1 MEQTWAP
8 VLAWIVFRS
17 LPTEGMRASLFDTLL
32 LRSVLAEIFSSMGV
46 EGERTWRMAAQVR
59 VLLMQADQPSL
70 TFDADEFWQDADV
83 RWLAGVND
91 SAGVTYVH
99 KEHFEELLCW
109 VQLPSLLEIALT
121 DPSHT
126 APLREIEAGVGKACI
141 AAKDAGYKLR
151 EYLSLMQNVQDKQ
164 SRFTLAERKLQ

>member
-8 VLAWIVFRS
+8 VLAWIILRS
-17 LPTEGMRASLFDTLL
+17 LPTEGIRASLFDTLQ
-32 LRSVLAEIFSSMGV
+32 LRSVLAEMFSSMGV

-59 VLLMQADQPSL
+59 LLLMLADQPSL
-70 TFDADEFWQDADV
+70 TFDADEFWHDADV

-91 SAGVTYVH
+91 SAGVTYIH

-109 VQLPSLLEIALT
+109 VQLPALLAAALT
-121 DPSHT
+121 EQRSAPS
-126 APLREIEAGVGKACI
+126 LREIEAGVARACA

-151 EYLSLMQNVQDKQ
+151 ECLSLLHGAQDKQ
-164 SRFTLAERKLQ
+164 IRLAGAESKL